1 MARHTACAIDDKCDA
16 EWIGEGVS
24 KLWGPLPLESTAK
37 FGAHAPVCSFVV
49 RPVLDADLVAEV
61 MAEVGGDAIPARD
74 ETHARLRQ
82 RLKQSTSLDNPRI
95 VVCKRGRH
103 GYFKHQND
111 IQAREGAQSRRATY
125 GDPVQPTLNDEAGRA
140 MVRMR
145 GYMHLY
151 RHRED
156 MRMCRPMPASLRA
169 LRDALY
175 SQVWGY
181 FSWPVCCAP
190 CVPGSCCHGSDS
202 LCPQVKPALSE
213 KSKSLGAPTSC
224 DALFY
229 YGALKTKTGRHRDAF
244 ESWELDEY
252 YKMGCNPFARN
263 TYAQNKGTDVLIFTL
278 GNAEMEMGLSF
289 PKTKLDAL
297 DREHYEQPPGL
308 CIPLTPGT
316 LLVYSPLDDL
326 FFCHEVAFP
335 RNTTSGN
342 ATSCS
347 PSAYR
352 MAFVFR
358 WLNECA
364 ERLYYLDPAYQG
376 RHVPP

>member
-1 MARHTACAIDDKCDA
+1 
-16 EWIGEGVS
+16 
-24 KLWGPLPLESTAK
+24 
-37 FGAHAPVCSFVV
+37 
-49 RPVLDADLVAEV
+49 
-61 MAEVGGDAIPARD
+61 
-74 ETHARLRQ
+74 
-82 RLKQSTSLDNPRI
+82 
-95 VVCKRGRH
+95 
-103 GYFKHQND
+103 
-111 IQAREGAQSRRATY
+111 
-125 GDPVQPTLNDEAGRA
+125 
-140 MVRMR
+140 
-145 GYMHLY
+145 
-151 RHRED
+151 
-156 MRMCRPMPASLRA
+156 
-169 LRDALY
+169 
-175 SQVWGY
+175 
-181 FSWPVCCAP
+181 
-190 CVPGSCCHGSDS
+190 
-202 LCPQVKPALSE
+202 VKPVLSE

-224 DALFY
+224 DVLFY

>member
-1 MARHTACAIDDKCDA
+1 
-16 EWIGEGVS
+16 
-24 KLWGPLPLESTAK
+24 
-37 FGAHAPVCSFVV
+37 
-49 RPVLDADLVAEV
+49 

-111 IQAREGAQSRRATY
+111 IQARERAQSRRATY
-125 GDPVQPTLNDEAGRA
+125 GDPVQPTLNDEAGRT

-190 CVPGSCCHGSDS
+190 CVPGSCCHTNSS
-202 LCPQVKPALSE
+202 HYKPYNKGIAYSE
-213 KSKSLGAPTSC
+213 KLIVDYKLV
-224 DALFY
+224 
-229 YGALKTKTGRHRDAF
+229 
-244 ESWELDEY
+244 ELIVQF
-252 YKMGCNPFARN
+252 K
-263 TYAQNKGTDVLIFTL
+263 L
-278 GNAEMEMGLSF
+278 GLSC
-289 PKTKLDAL
+289 
-297 DREHYEQPPGL
+297 E
-308 CIPLTPGT
+308 
-316 LLVYSPLDDL
+316 
-326 FFCHEVAFP
+326 
-335 RNTTSGN
+335 
-342 ATSCS
+342 
-347 PSAYR
+347 YR
-352 MAFVFR
+352 C
-358 WLNECA
+358 E
-364 ERLYYLDPAYQG
+364 
-376 RHVPP
+376 

>member
-1 MARHTACAIDDKCDA
+1 MARVLRSLCA
-16 EWIGEGVS
+16 WILLSRKRLTLSTGKASAFREIQVLGRTHV
-24 KLWGPLPLESTAK
+24 LRRPLLLRRAQ
-37 FGAHAPVCSFVV
+37 
-49 RPVLDADLVAEV
+49 
-61 MAEVGGDAIPARD
+61 D
-74 ETHARLRQ
+74 ENRATPRRLR
-82 RLKQSTSLDNPRI
+82 
-95 VVCKRGRH
+95 VMG
-103 GYFKHQND
+103 
-111 IQAREGAQSRRATY
+111 
-125 GDPVQPTLNDEAGRA
+125 AGR
-140 MVRMR
+140 V
-145 GYMHLY
+145 LQ
-151 RHRED
+151 D
-156 MRMCRPMPASLRA
+156 
-169 LRDALY
+169 
-175 SQVWGY
+175 V
-181 FSWPVCCAP
+181 
-190 CVPGSCCHGSDS
+190 
-202 LCPQVKPALSE
+202 
-213 KSKSLGAPTSC
+213 
-224 DALFY
+224 
-229 YGALKTKTGRHRDAF
+229 
-244 ESWELDEY
+244 
-252 YKMGCNPFARN
+252 GCNPFARN

-308 CIPLTPGT
+308 CIQLTPGT